1 MVARSVRNGAL
12 RLIPGVR
19 DGGYAAVL
27 GRRTLKEH
35 RVGGIY
41 QWSPPRRSRRPKA
54 INLTLPL
61 ARNLLTFKE
70 TRITTLG
77 GADV

>member
-1 MVARSVRNGAL
+1 MIYFGRDHHDFLEMPDGQQILRSHLEEGPNQNGAPASG
-12 RLIPGVR
+12 RPQ
-19 DGGYAAVL
+19 DGAEG
-27 GRRTLKEH
+27 
-35 RVGGIY
+35 
-41 QWSPPRRSRRPKA
+41 PRP